1 MRTICKNDVE
11 PFVEADMKHYLIS
24 EDRKHLW
31 SKRGRCIM
39 TSFGGRGFFVSPAV
53 KGRARYW
60 VVIRRRRSALML
72 LLLLWLWLAMAL
84 TLALVL
90 VFFVGSQK
98 IEAYKDFS
106 TSFIKDDLLPAMS
119 QYAINVRGWAQAR
132 AQVFKLQV

>member
-39 TSFGGRGFFVSPAV
+39 SSFGGRGFFVSPAV

-60 VVIRRRRSALML
+60 VVIKRRCWAPGL
-72 LLLLWLWLAMAL
+72 LFWLWLAMAL
-84 TLALVL
+84 ALAIF
-90 VFFVGSQK
+90 FFVGSQK

>member
-39 TSFGGRGFFVSPAV
+39 SSSGGRGFFVSPAV

-60 VVIRRRRSALML
+60 VVIRRRRSAFCRGL
-72 LLLLWLWLAMAL
+72 LLLLALALAL
-84 TLALVL
+84 ALALV
-90 VFFVGSQK
+90 FFMGSQK
-98 IEAYKDFS
+98 IEAYKDLS

>member
-24 EDRKHLW
+24 EDCKHLW

-39 TSFGGRGFFVSPAV
+39 SSFGGRGFFVSPAV

-60 VVIRRRRSALML
+60 VVIRRRRSAPG
-72 LLLLWLWLAMAL
+72 LLLWLF
-84 TLALVL
+84 LALAL
-90 VFFVGSQK
+90 AIFFFVGSQK
-98 IEAYKDFS
+98 FEAYKDFS

>member
-39 TSFGGRGFFVSPAV
+39 SSFGGRGFFVSPAV

-60 VVIRRRRSALML
+60 VVIKRRRWAPV
-72 LLLLWLWLAMAL
+72 WLWLAMAL
-84 TLALVL
+84 ALAIF
-90 VFFVGSQK
+90 FFVGSQK